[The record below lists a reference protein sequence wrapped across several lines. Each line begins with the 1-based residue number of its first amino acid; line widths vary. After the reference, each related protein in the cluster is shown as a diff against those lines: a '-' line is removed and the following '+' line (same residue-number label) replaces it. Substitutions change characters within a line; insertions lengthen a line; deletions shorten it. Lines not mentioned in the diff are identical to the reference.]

1 MALKR
6 HYARLVVY
14 LSNIVIAICGIVL
27 LALGIWT
34 MNDKPFLD
42 ELLRNSLYMNT
53 AYIIVISSCIIIF
66 LSIFGCFAAFKE
78 VRCLLLTYFVFMTL
92 IFVILLV
99 GGILSYI
106 FREQVTNTIQA
117 EMIADIRNY
126 NPDDPEN
133 MVTKAWDET
142 QQQLSCCGL
151 MTEQVSLSWEM
162 WRYNKALNPT
172 SEFEVVPRSCCM
184 EGEECVVGDKTVVE
198 KVMTGDCMMLVLE
211 YVQSQSRMMGGAAFA
226 ISCFLILGMASTFS
240 LFKSIV

>member
-34 MNDKPFLD
+34 MNDKSFLD

-78 VRCLLLTYFVFMTL
+78 VKCLLLTYFVFMSL
-92 IFVILLV
+92 LFVILLV

-133 MVTKAWDET
+133 TVTKAWDET

-172 SEFEVVPRSCCM
+172 SQFEVVPRSCCIV
-184 EGEECVVGDKTVVE
+184 GEECVVANKTVVE
-198 KVMTGDCMMLVLE
+198 KVWTGDCMVLALD
-211 YVQSQSRMMGGAAFA
+211 YVRDHSNTIGGAALTVC
-226 ISCFLILGMASTFS
+226 CFLMVGMLSALS
-240 LFKSIV
+240 LFKSII

>member
-1 MALKR
+1 
-6 HYARLVVY
+6 
-14 LSNIVIAICGIVL
+14 
-27 LALGIWT
+27 
-34 MNDKPFLD
+34 MNDKSFLD

-53 AYIIVISSCIIIF
+53 TYIIVISSCIIIF

-78 VRCLLLTYFVFMTL
+78 VKCLLLTYFVFMSL
-92 IFVILLV
+92 LFVILLV

-126 NPDDPEN
+126 NPADPEDT
-133 MVTKAWDET
+133 VTKAWDET

-162 WRYNKALNPT
+162 WRYNKVLNPT
-172 SEFEVVPRSCCM
+172 SQFETVPTSCCIA
-184 EGEECVVGDKTVVE
+184 GEECVVGNKTVVE
-198 KVMTGDCMMLVLE
+198 RVMTGDCMMLALE

-226 ISCFLILGMASTFS
+226 ISCFLVSYS
-240 LFKSIV
+240 